1 MKKYMN
7 PGLVRPPNSGLA
19 SHAEEQRRALLT
31 MAGANV
37 PKHPPSQSQ
46 SHKQSP
52 AKSKHS
58 LQHSAHGIHGPA
70 HATSARTQAS
80 SIVPVPKHA
89 PNAVD
94 LGKYDGGLE
103 ADEAGKEAV
112 TGESAKLLELDSGAP
127 T

>member
-19 SHAEEQRRALLT
+19 SHAEEQRRALLS
-31 MAGANV
+31 MAGVNV
-37 PKHPPSQSQ
+37 PKQPQSS
-46 SHKQSP
+46 SHKTSP
-52 AKSKHS
+52 SKSKHS
-58 LQHSAHGIHGPA
+58 LQHTAHGIHGPA

-80 SIVPVPKHA
+80 SIVPAPKHA
-89 PNAVD
+89 PNAMD

-112 TGESAKLLELDSGAP
+112 TGEAGKLLEMDSGAASG
-127 T
+127 